1 MLTMAPATK
10 AKYKYPI
17 HKKTAPHLCS
27 QIFNPARQLTFRYA
41 SLFLEESAKVL
52 QFLFHSFLAN
62 ISWGKIFGGWGSA
75 TNQSVT
81 KLENVW
87 KSCSAIYYMLLILQI
102 QLMLFFLFCF
112 FIFFLFAP
120 RCRQHCGNVKY
131 LLLQSNVSALRK
143 TTDRD
148 FSRLCYVC
156 DRRVVYFLFKS
167 SIYITIK
174 YSQKKLVE
182 DQSTCSE

>member
-1 MLTMAPATK
+1 MFSNFQPRK
-10 AKYKYPI
+10 AIDFSICFPFFFWKNQQKSSSFFSIVFCP
-17 HKKTAPHLCS
+17 
-27 QIFNPARQLTFRYA
+27 TFPGG
-41 SLFLEESAKVL
+41 
-52 QFLFHSFLAN
+52 Q
-62 ISWGKIFGGWGSA
+62 IFGGWGSA

-102 QLMLFFLFCF
+102 QLMLFFLFC
-112 FIFFLFAP
+112 FAP